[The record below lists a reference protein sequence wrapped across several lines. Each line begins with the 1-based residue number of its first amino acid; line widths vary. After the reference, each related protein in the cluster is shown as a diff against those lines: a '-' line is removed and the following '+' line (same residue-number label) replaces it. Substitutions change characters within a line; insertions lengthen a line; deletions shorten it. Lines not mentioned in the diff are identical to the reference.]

1 MPSSKGVKSSGDR
14 PKLVGVIA
22 SAADLRLAARM
33 SRPPDLFELRLD
45 CLLGERQLEK
55 KARALTVPL
64 IITARHSG
72 EGGNERLSGSLRRD
86 LLLRFLP
93 VARYVDIE
101 LRSAELCGRVIERAR
116 RIGVSTIISFH
127 DFGSTPPLGSLRAK
141 ASQAARIRADVFKVV
156 TRTDTPA
163 QLGRMLQFMSRRP
176 PRLRICA
183 MGMGRLGAVSRLLF
197 AQCGSALIYTS
208 LNESLVEGQVSFQQF
223 REALRDF
230 AAHGERI
237 S

>member
-1 MPSSKGVKSSGDR
+1 MPSRKRVKSSGDR

-22 SAADLRLAARM
+22 SPADLRLALRM

-45 CLLGERQLEK
+45 CLLGERQLEQ

-64 IITARHSG
+64 IITARHPA
-72 EGGNERLSGSLRRD
+72 EGGNERLSSPLRRN

-93 VARYVDIE
+93 VAGYVDIE
-101 LRSAELCGRVIERAR
+101 LRSAELFGAVVDRAR

-127 DFGSTPPLGSLRAK
+127 DFGSTPPLGILRAK
-141 ASQAARIRADVFKVV
+141 ASRAARIKGAVFKVV

-163 QLGRMLQFMSRRP
+163 QLGRLLQFMSTRR
-176 PRLRICA
+176 PRLRVCA
-183 MGMGRLGAVSRLLF
+183 MGMGRLGPVSRLLL

-208 LNESLVEGQVSFQQF
+208 LKEPRVDGQVSFEQF
-223 REALRDF
+223 RAALRDF
-230 AAHGERI
+230 AADGARI